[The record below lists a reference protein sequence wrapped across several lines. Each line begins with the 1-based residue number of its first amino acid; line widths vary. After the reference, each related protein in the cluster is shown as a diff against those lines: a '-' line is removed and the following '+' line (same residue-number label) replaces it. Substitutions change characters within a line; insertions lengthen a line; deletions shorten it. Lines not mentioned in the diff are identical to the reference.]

1 MEHLCWSGAQNTGLL
16 SLVLLVSTVY
26 CCANESDAQL
36 MRPQGFK
43 NSLTALSVSIDL
55 HCVVMPHLSLTA
67 MAAKTLSPSNS
78 PVTETFWL
86 SPHPPLPSLFEVD
99 MIVAA
104 CLSWK
109 SDSFVALSGS
119 TFYSKII
126 VHLIF

>member
-43 NSLTALSVSIDL
+43 NSLTALFVSTDL
-55 HCVVMPHLSLTA
+55 HCVAMPYLSLTA
-67 MAAKTLSPSNS
+67 MAAKTSSPSNS

-86 SPHPPLPSLFEVD
+86 SPALTHRCRH
-99 MIVAA
+99 
-104 CLSWK
+104 CLR
-109 SDSFVALSGS
+109 S
-119 TFYSKII
+119 T
-126 VHLIF
+126 